1 LKKTTR
7 LAAILAFVL
16 LAVATQAQQSTPPSA
31 NPGSSAPPQAQ
42 KNIEAYLRNLYAF
55 GPDVQLSVGPFKG
68 TAVEGI
74 LETNIDVVIEGNKQ
88 TVKFYASKD
97 GRFLFQGELSDMS
110 KDPLAETR
118 AKIQMSDAPS
128 VGDSNAP
135 VTLVEYSD
143 FQCPVC
149 KSLHDVLRGI
159 LPNYAGKVRVVFK
172 DFPLEQV
179 HPWARTAA
187 IAGRC
192 AYQQDAKAFWK
203 VYDLIYDNQEVIS
216 AANAWTKMADYAAQP
231 QGIERACREDSA
243 ALRCGLCRARKKR
256 DGEVYRQQSGAH
268 LRRSRRFRAEQN
280 ASPDVR
286 RVRRIALFPAGGSA
300 NGVRLQRRATG
311 DHHLRRCVERQ
322 KLLGQSPL

>member
-16 LAVATQAQQSTPPSA
+16 LAVATQAQQSTSPSA

-216 AANAWTKMADYAAQP
+216 AANAWTKMADYAAQ
-231 QGIERACREDSA
+231 S
-243 ALRCGLCRARKKR
+243 GLNADAFKTCM
-256 DGEVYRQQSGAH
+256 
-268 LRRSRRFRAEQN
+268 
-280 ASPDVR
+280 ASPEAAAAVDISRENGQRLEVGSTPT
-286 RVRRIALFPAGGSA
+286 VFVNGRRIVGADQRLLDQYIKYELAQQRPA
-300 NGVRLQRRATG
+300 RPT
-311 DHHLRRCVERQ
+311 E
-322 KLLGQSPL
+322 KK